1 MEILDDYYDGNYGVD
16 YMNID
21 QMYVGIGDTSLEGRM
36 YLSEVELKGWKDKVT
51 YHERLKHSYYVV
63 QERWNASKQ

>member
-36 YLSEVELKGWKDKVT
+36 HLSEVELKGWKDKVT

-63 QERWNASKQ
+63 QEHWNASKQ